1 MEMFDVLKEYIYP
14 ELLVLIPVL
23 YFIGWCIHK
32 SDKVDN
38 KFIPTML
45 GGCGIILSTVYML
58 SILTT
63 ITVNAIFATIFAA
76 IVQGLLCA
84 AAAVFANQ
92 LKKQA
97 SGDTSNVGVEDN

>member
-1 MEMFDVLKEYIYP
+1 MEMFEMLKEYIYP

-38 KFIPTML
+38 KFIPIML
-45 GGCGIILSTVYML
+45 GGFGILMSAIYML
-58 SILTT
+58 SITT
-63 ITVNAIFATIFAA
+63 TVTFNAIFATIFAA

-97 SGDTSNVGVEDN
+97 NGEGTQIEDN